1 MFKNPINHPVFC
13 KGELALLLTFDFLV
27 ADIDEDTII
36 IIGGCS
42 GSRLDDV
49 EVISLGDIL
58 ACSHIADLPIP
69 NHDIIAVID
78 SHGRP
83 LACGGR
89 HSDPDECLVY
99 KADINLW
106 THGPTMKFSRSY
118 GPNSIRLS
126 DGRYWISGDKY
137 SPGYSVFKSIA
148 SDLIS
153 QA

>member
-1 MFKNPINHPVFC
+1 M
-13 KGELALLLTFDFLV
+13 TFFV
-27 ADIDEDTII
+27 ADIDEDII
-36 IIGGCS
+36 IVFGGCG

-78 SHGRP
+78 SQGRP

-89 HSDPDECLVY
+89 HSYPYDECLVY
-99 KADINLW
+99 KADVNLW
-106 THGPTMKFSRSY
+106 FSGPTMNFPRSY

-126 DGRYWISGDKY
+126 DGRYWISGDAF

>member
-1 MFKNPINHPVFC
+1 M
-13 KGELALLLTFDFLV
+13 
-27 ADIDEDTII
+27 
-36 IIGGCS
+36 
-42 GSRLDDV
+42 

-58 ACSHIADLPIP
+58 ACSHIADLPNP

-78 SHGRP
+78 SQGRP

-89 HSDPDECLVY
+89 HSYYPYECLVY

-106 THGPTMKFSRSY
+106 TPGPTMNFPRSY
-118 GPNSIRLS
+118 GPNSIHLS
-126 DGRYWISGDKY
+126 DGRYWISGDA
-137 SPGYSVFKSIA
+137 SPPGYSVFKSIA